1 MAELITDHIGF
12 LSTGHIVNLGVEY
25 TPARSADSPKP
36 ERNDGG
42 SEVAFWGENNDFPQQ
57 LIERAAVDTE
67 LPALLDWK
75 GRALQGREV
84 VAMSME
90 WDAIKKDFIPVRIN
104 DQEINDFLQSIFFK
118 RYWREAGVDFVWFAN
133 IFPDM
138 VKSMDGNLIAYLG
151 VHKAEWC
158 RWKKQDKTGVISECY
173 VGPEWPMSKP
183 NDGYTMSHPVID
195 PYDPDVVERVK
206 EGKIERFVYPVSY
219 PTPGA
224 NYYPRAPWAQFVFSE
239 WYELKQL
246 IAKMKVQLQKKLF
259 AAKWTI
265 SIPVQYWETIYPDW
279 SDYKP
284 EKKRDLK
291 LKKLKEVEGSLTGAE
306 NAGKLIL
313 CEVGKDSAGNEL
325 PAWKIEPI
333 VDNKQG
339 GENLE
344 DSREASQHLMRGT
357 QTDPTLVGESPGKTG
372 AGGGSGS
379 DKRIAFNMY
388 VALLQPYRDVLL
400 EPLYFIAKYNGWL
413 ERFPNLRFKV
423 LEVELETLDKGKTTS
438 ERIS

>member
-1 MAELITDHIGF
+1 MAELITDHIGY
-12 LSTGHIVNLGVEY
+12 LDTGHIVNLGTEY
-25 TPARSADSPKP
+25 KPGADANSPKP
-36 ERNDGG
+36 ELNESG
-42 SEVAFWGENNDFPQQ
+42 SVVAFWGDENDFPQTV
-57 LIERAAVDTE
+57 IERAIVDTE
-67 LPALLDWK
+67 IPALLDWK

-84 VAMSME
+84 VAVNLV
-90 WDAIKKDFIPVRIN
+90 WDEELEDFKPVRVN
-104 DQEINDFLQSIFFK
+104 DQEINDFLQSIFFR
-118 RYWREAGVDFVWFAN
+118 RYWREGSVDFVWFAN

-138 VKSMDGNLIAYLG
+138 IKSESGDLIAYLG
-151 VHKAEWC
+151 VHRAEWC
-158 RWKKQDKTGVISECY
+158 RWKKQNKDGVIELCY
-173 VGPEWPMSKP
+173 VAPNWPASKP
-183 NDGYTMSHPVID
+183 DDEHTMDHPVVD
-195 PYDPDVVERVK
+195 PYDPEVVDKVK
-206 EGKIERFVYPVSY
+206 GMSKNRFVYPVNY

-224 NYYPRAPWAQFVFSE
+224 SYYPRAPWAQFVFSD

-259 AAKWTI
+259 AARWII
-265 SIPVQYWETIYPDW
+265 SIPVQYWDAVYPDW

-284 EKKRDLK
+284 EKRRDLK
-291 LKKLKEVEGSLTGAE
+291 LKKLKEIEGSLTGAE

-313 CEVGKDSAGNEL
+313 SEVGRDAAGNEL

-333 VDNKQG
+333 TDNSKG

-344 DSREASQHLMRGT
+344 DSREASQHLMRGM
-357 QTDPTLVGESPGKTG
+357 QTDPTLVGDSPGKTG

-413 ERFPNLRFKV
+413 DRYPNLRFKV
-423 LEVELETLDKGKTTS
+423 LEVELETLDKGQTS
-438 ERIS
+438 SEKVS